1 MQSAH
6 SKKPRRTTVNE
17 RWMLAWVWAAALLPA
32 AMFAA
37 AAWQSH
43 ANAWQQAQAD
53 VDHAVRIANEHAQR
67 LMQTHELVFD
77 RIDEELSGL
86 SDAQVIDSHDQIR
99 EQLLRTLQR
108 VPALKTLSVWDN
120 DGRLLVTT
128 DEPPAGGSEVR
139 APDREFFRL
148 ATAEAGRTST
158 RYTVAPDPAE
168 SNGQLLMM
176 SRRREDRMGR
186 FVGVVAASIR
196 PGYFFDYY
204 TELGRT
210 EPGLSLS
217 LFDQSGR
224 IITRMPA
231 PQTPMQ
237 RAPMTGQM
245 MQRIAAGENAAML
258 TITSPVDQRRRLI
271 AYRRIDDTPLYTAA
285 GKANEVILAEWR
297 GTLWLLAA
305 FIVPMA
311 LALVY
316 VATVARRRTQRE
328 VQALR
333 RLNKEADK
341 RLKIEAALRQS
352 QKLEAMGHLTG
363 GVAHDVNNLLMVV
376 NNNAHLLERMRP
388 GMDTTPAINSIKRAV
403 EAGTRLTRQLL
414 AFSRRQAWRAEV
426 IDLRRWLP
434 SVIDLLRHTLT
445 QSIRIEHEVASDIRM
460 VSVDAAE
467 LELAL
472 INLAI
477 NARDAMPQGGVLRI
491 LVRNAGKDEVSLDG
505 EFVEVRV
512 SDEGVGIAP
521 ELLERVFEP
530 FFTTKEI
537 GKGTGLGLS
546 QVYGFCKQAGGTAV
560 IHSTVGSGTAVSMFL
575 LAAPESSAP
584 PPPPS
589 TALPEGDGRVLL
601 VEDNDD
607 VAAATAA
614 LLERLGYRISRAS
627 SAAQALAL
635 IDSAEEPF
643 DGVLSD
649 IVMAGGM
656 DGIELALSLRQSRP
670 ELPVVLMTGYTSR
683 LEAAIAAGLTVIA
696 KPCQPAELAGA
707 LARAM

>member
-1 MQSAH
+1 
-6 SKKPRRTTVNE
+6 
-17 RWMLAWVWAAALLPA
+17 MLAWVWAAALLPA
-32 AMFAA
+32 AMFGV

-53 VDHAVRIANEHAQR
+53 IDHAVRIANEHAQR
-67 LMQTHELVFD
+67 VMQTHELVFD

-86 SDAQVIDSHDQIR
+86 SDAQIIDSHDQIR
-99 EQLLRTLQR
+99 QQLLRTLQR

-120 DGRLLVTT
+120 EGRQLVTS
-128 DEPPAGGSEVR
+128 DEPPAKGSEVR

-148 ATAEAGRTST
+148 ATAEAGRTAT
-158 RYTVAPDPAE
+158 RYTVAPDPSE
-168 SNGQLLMM
+168 STGQLLMM

-186 FVGVVAASIR
+186 FVGVVVASVR
-196 PGYFFDYY
+196 PSYFFDFY

-210 EPGLSLS
+210 EPGMSLS

-231 PQTPMQ
+231 PELPVQ
-237 RAPMTGQM
+237 RAPMTGHM

-258 TITSPVDQRRRLI
+258 TITSPVDQQRRLI

-297 GTLWLLAA
+297 STLWLLAA

-311 LALVY
+311 GALAY
-316 VATVARRRTQRE
+316 VAAIARRRTQRE

-434 SVIDLLRHTLT
+434 SVTDLLRHTLT
-445 QSIRIEHEVASDIRM
+445 QSIRIEHEVAHDIRM

-477 NARDAMPQGGVLRI
+477 NARDAMPEGGALRI
-491 LVRNAGKDEVSLDG
+491 LVRNAGKEDVSLDG
-505 EFVEVRV
+505 EFVEIRV
-512 SDEGVGIAP
+512 SDEGVGIPP

-546 QVYGFCKQAGGTAV
+546 QVYGFCKQAGGVAV
-560 IHSTVGSGTAVSMFL
+560 IHSSPGSGTAVSMFL
-575 LAAPESSAP
+575 LAAPEASAP

-589 TALPEGDGRVLL
+589 TALPEGDGHVLL

-614 LLERLGYRISRAS
+614 LLERLGYRITRAS
-627 SAAQALAL
+627 SAPQALAL
-635 IDSAEEPF
+635 IDSSEEPF

-656 DGIELALSLRQSRP
+656 DGIELALALRQSRP